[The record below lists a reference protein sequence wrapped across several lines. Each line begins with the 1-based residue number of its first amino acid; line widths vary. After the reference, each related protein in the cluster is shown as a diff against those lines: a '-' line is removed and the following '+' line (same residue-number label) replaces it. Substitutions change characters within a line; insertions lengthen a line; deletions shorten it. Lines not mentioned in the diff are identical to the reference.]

1 LSVPFVASKKF
12 LGEKDENLAAHGHGT
27 KENNNPDAD
36 GYISNPHLSIAMARD
51 SLRQREESKKK
62 QAELAELE
70 NEVTEMQQR
79 NEEERVAIQD
89 LEAQLIKK
97 RRRVEKCRRLADAQS
112 NYKAVLEK
120 MIRDAMHQ

>member
-1 LSVPFVASKKF
+1 LSLLVVAAKKF
-12 LGEKDENLAAHGHGT
+12 SGEKDDHSAAHGHGA
-27 KENNNPDAD
+27 KENNNPDVD
-36 GYISNPHLSIAMARD
+36 GYISNPYLSIAMARD

-70 NEVTEMQQR
+70 DEVTEMQHKT
-79 NEEERVAIQD
+79 EEDRVAIQD
-89 LEAQLIKK
+89 LEAQLIKR